1 MRLDIPAV
9 IIREITVIGGLSK
22 EGVSDPESDLRFRIA
37 DMLISSSSFERANC
51 VVRKACLVVNEAL
64 RVSAGA
70 RELDEDDGIIL
81 IFDRCFVVC
90 FLRVNQDA
98 EQLVMIDIAWRHV
111 MQKRCVSHRVPGLA
125 LVILIF

>member
-70 RELDEDDGIIL
+70 RELDENDWVISRI
-81 IFDRCFVVC
+81 DRIFVVC
-90 FLRVNQDA
+90 GLR
-98 EQLVMIDIAWRHV
+98 ID
-111 MQKRCVSHRVPGLA
+111 
-125 LVILIF
+125 